1 MSAKAVHAVLALLI
15 AVGVAPA
22 LAQSSLVLPSSA
34 DDYRKLAKPVV
45 PPGPCTTCGVVT
57 DVRSEQIEIGRKA
70 PTATPGGPVL
80 QPAPLVVT
88 GTAVQGPPKSSKQ
101 TIWKVTVRY
110 DNGSYAAFDQ
120 DDEPTVRKG
129 DKVRV
134 AEGKVE
140 LR

>member
-1 MSAKAVHAVLALLI
+1 MPVKALPALLVLLV
-15 AVGVAPA
+15 AVGAAPA
-22 LAQSSLVLPSSA
+22 LGQSGLVLPSSA

-57 DVRSEQIEIGRKA
+57 DVRSEQIEVGKMA
-70 PTATPGGPVL
+70 PTATPGGAVL
-80 QPAPLVVT
+80 QPSPIVGT
-88 GTAVQGPPKSSKQ
+88 GSTVQDARKSTKQ

-120 DDEPTVRKG
+120 DDEPTIRKG